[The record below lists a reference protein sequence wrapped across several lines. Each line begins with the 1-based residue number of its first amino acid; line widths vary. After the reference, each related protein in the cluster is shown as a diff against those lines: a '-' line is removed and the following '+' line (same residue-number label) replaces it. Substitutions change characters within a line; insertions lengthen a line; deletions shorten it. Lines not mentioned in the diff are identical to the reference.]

1 MKRMVVNANQI
12 VPIKSMYCTIEKA
25 KMSYS
30 SGSGKISYDEETFNE
45 LASWFFNVQ
54 KETENGKKV
63 LSAKIIISLSNGTS
77 LNLDASFQ
85 NGTVITQASLTAVT
99 PYFQSDPSVQTI
111 SYFASYDAFQASL
124 DSMISNAFGS
134 LESISYEVLY
144 L

>member
-77 LNLDASFQ
+77 
-85 NGTVITQASLTAVT
+85 
-99 PYFQSDPSVQTI
+99 
-111 SYFASYDAFQASL
+111 
-124 DSMISNAFGS
+124 
-134 LESISYEVLY
+134 
-144 L
+144 